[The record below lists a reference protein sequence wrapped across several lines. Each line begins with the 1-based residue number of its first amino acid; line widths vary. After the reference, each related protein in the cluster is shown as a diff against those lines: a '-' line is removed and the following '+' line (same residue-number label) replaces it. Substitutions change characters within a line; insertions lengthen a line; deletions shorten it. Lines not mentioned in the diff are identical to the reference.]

1 MNKSVDYELIEK
13 KDYYGLYEKY
23 KPLINSFWPKIDE
36 HCKRYYYDN
45 NMKEYYSFAYENVVQ
60 AAESIKLEK
69 IKKPESWTFYIQ
81 LYRYI
86 WTHLGRLQQ
95 YYYEDVVSKTV
106 YYQDF
111 TFDNGEEKDHLL
123 QVEDHHEVDMSIF
136 SKDEIAA
143 IELRLQGEHW
153 NDIAK
158 KIGVTQKE
166 MKAIQNEIKAKLL
179 E

>member
-1 MNKSVDYELIEK
+1 MNKSIDYELIEK

-45 NMKEYYSFAYENVVQ
+45 DMKEYYSFAYENVVQ
-60 AAESIKLEK
+60 AAQSVKLEK

-95 YYYEDVVSKTV
+95 YYYEDIVSKTIF
-106 YYQDF
+106 YQDL
-111 TFDNGEEKDHLL
+111 TFDNGEEKDGLL
-123 QVEDHHEVDMSIF
+123 RVEDHSEVDISMF
-136 SKDEIAA
+136 TEDEYKV
-143 IELRLQGEHW
+143 IELRLKGVHW
-153 NDIAK
+153 DDIRK
-158 KIGVTQKE
+158 KLKMTGKE
-166 MKAIQNEIKAKLL
+166 LKFIQSSIKAKLS
-179 E
+179 